1 MLAPSDEPAP
11 RVCPALASGSSS
23 LRQQSPL
30 MCHVCLT
37 IGIKQHVEVRET
49 RESCPTSSAQLS
61 VKDGELREEEKKSEE
76 DRAEHRV

>member
-1 MLAPSDEPAP
+1 
-11 RVCPALASGSSS
+11 
-23 LRQQSPL
+23 

-37 IGIKQHVEVRET
+37 IAIKQHVEVRET